1 MKPRYRKVPEH
12 VAALTEIWRQVL
24 EDPSLDENAEIF
36 NNGGSSL
43 HVLRI
48 VGRIHE
54 VLGADVRLRHI
65 FTNGSPGKL
74 AAFMENEWGRE
85 APTASGDRS

>member
-1 MKPRYRKVPEH
+1 MKPRYREVPER

-36 NNGGSSL
+36 NNGGSSM
-43 HVLRI
+43 HVLQI
-48 VGRIHE
+48 AGQIYE

-65 FTNGSPGKL
+65 FTNGSPSRL
-74 AAFMENEWGRE
+74 SAFMENE
-85 APTASGDRS
+85 